1 MLHSDGPMKTRIP
14 GRLALPLLIAHAAAA
29 FAVEPTTAPANTVRI
44 AAAQAARRVI
54 DFRLKSE
61 EALAAVERNLAELER
76 IVDKAGAS
84 KCDALVL
91 PEDTPGLLNWV
102 GANETLAKEV
112 LPKAVYFRR
121 AAEVAFYEDFF
132 AAVEQVVPWSTA
144 LIQHAYTEAC
154 DAGLS
159 GFDALHM
166 AAAKSCG
173 AEEFIT
179 TERPTKPL
187 FRVTGIVVTSIV
199 VP

>member
-1 MLHSDGPMKTRIP
+1 MRRTFVDAGVL
-14 GRLALPLLIAHAAAA
+14 
-29 FAVEPTTAPANTVRI
+29 I
-44 AAAQAARRVI
+44 AAARATGALGVR
-54 DFRLKSE
+54 
-61 EALAAVERNLAELER
+61 ALAVF
-76 IVDKAGAS
+76 
-84 KCDALVL
+84 DAADRLFVSSAFVRL
-91 PEDTPGLLNWV
+91 
-102 GANETLAKEV
+102 EV